1 MIRASRVQGCG
12 EEVEGR
18 CRDTGRSFRASYMVE
33 DELAGKEGMNR
44 TIFLHGFIGTV
55 SYFFLLPQLN
65 VKTTYLLMNKLFYNI
80 LDLESN

>member
-55 SYFFLLPQLN
+55 SYFSSSST
-65 VKTTYLLMNKLFYNI
+65 TTYLLMNKLVCNI